1 MSSRRCNADPVLS
14 NREGAPDAGWVK
26 TGLNGR
32 YPPDCEIPKRPNVT
46 NLLMPRDIADQMSI
60 SNRADEGLKPAV
72 LRAVLVLGLIYV
84 FLVGVS
90 SLESGIKLLGADV
103 QESLFSTVRNPLA
116 GLFVGILGTVLVQSS
131 SASTSLIVGLV
142 ASGVLGFEYAVPMV
156 MGANIGTTVTNTL
169 VSLGHVRRT
178 AEFTRAFA
186 AAVVHDFFNVV
197 VVAVLL
203 PLELFTGAISS
214 LAERISDLLV
224 GSSGTEWNSPVKA
237 LVKKPVGWLEE
248 MWSGF
253 GADGNAL
260 GTLLVI
266 CGVVTVL
273 LALAFV
279 TKAMRRLVARR
290 VERSLNTAL
299 GRGSGVVALMVGLV
313 ITISVQSS
321 SITTS
326 MLIPLCAAGVV
337 TLRNAY
343 PVTLGANVGTTIT
356 ALLAALATSRPEAL
370 TIALVHT
377 LFTAAGILLLYP
389 VTALRQIPI
398 RGAEALARVA
408 VERRLL
414 AVVYVMGMF
423 VTVPLLGVAL
433 LS

>member
-1 MSSRRCNADPVLS
+1 MPYHDVEHLTV
-14 NREGAPDAGWVK
+14 PDRVDS
-26 TGLNGR
+26 GR
-32 YPPDCEIPKRPNVT
+32 MPP
-46 NLLMPRDIADQMSI
+46 AA
-60 SNRADEGLKPAV
+60 RAA
-72 LRAVLVLGLIYV
+72 LVLGLIYV

-103 QESLFSTVRNPLA
+103 QETLFSTVRNPLA

-131 SASTSLIVGLV
+131 SASTSVIVGLV
-142 ASGVLGFEYAVPMV
+142 ASGVLGFEFAVPMV

-169 VSLGHVRRT
+169 VSLAHLRRS
-178 AEFTRAFA
+178 AEFMRAFA

-197 VVAVLL
+197 IVLVLL
-203 PLELFTGAISS
+203 PLELLTGAISG
-214 LAERISDLLV
+214 LAERISEPLV
-224 GSSGTEWNSPVKA
+224 GAAGTEWKSPIKG
-237 LVKKPVGWLEE
+237 LVKQPVGWLEDL
-248 MWSGF
+248 WSGF
-253 GADGNAL
+253 GANGNAL
-260 GTLLVI
+260 GTLLVV
-266 CGVVTVL
+266 CGVATVL

-279 TKAMRRLVARR
+279 TKNMRRLVAQR
-290 VERSLNTAL
+290 VESSLNMAL
-299 GRGSGVVALMVGLV
+299 SKGSGMVALLVGLV

-326 MLIPLCAAGVV
+326 MLIPLSAAGVL

-377 LFTAAGILLLYP
+377 LFNIGGILLLYP
-389 VTALRQIPI
+389 ITALRQIPL
-398 RGAEALARVA
+398 RGAEILARLA

-414 AVVYVMGMF
+414 AVAYVAGMF
-423 VTVPLLGVAL
+423 IAVPFIGVAL